1 MYMQNNLNTLR
12 IYTQSLQLSNR
23 VWDTYTKLSKENKS
37 IIGNQIVRST
47 DSIGANIA
55 EAYGRFH
62 IKDSIKFLY
71 YSRGSLYETMHW
83 ISLMEERDLISK
95 STHEDFMIQ
104 IQDLGI
110 RLNNFITSRKAKL

>member
-1 MYMQNNLNTLR
+1 MQNNLNTLR